1 MKGPNNM
8 KQLNKVEILCNH
20 THNIKKD
27 NDAYVLAYN
36 GDYIGEVCTACFI
49 TNLGKLF
56 LHLDTKKDY
65 LRHKEL
71 FGLKDYYSAAV
82 SLLPKNKL
90 IKYYNNIDRYED
102 EHYFKTRK
110 QEAKLNKVSY

>member
-49 TNLGKLF
+49 T
-56 LHLDTKKDY
+56 
-65 LRHKEL
+65 
-71 FGLKDYYSAAV
+71 
-82 SLLPKNKL
+82 
-90 IKYYNNIDRYED
+90 
-102 EHYFKTRK
+102 
-110 QEAKLNKVSY
+110 